1 MYARLACATGWSW
14 EYIGQCMT
22 LPRLYAMVRYWN
34 TSAPPMPE
42 TVSAIAFGIGALKR
56 EEPAPK
62 EGTKAH
68 DAAVADFI
76 RGMPIQVRKRPA

>member
-1 MYARLACATGWSW
+1 
-14 EYIGQCMT
+14 MT
-22 LPRLYAMVRYWN
+22 LPRLYAFSRYWQ
-34 TSAPPMPE
+34 TVPPIAESAG
-42 TVSAIAFGIGALKR
+42 AIAFGIGALKR

-76 RGMPIQVRKRPA
+76 AGLPMRAPPRPA